1 MTKEKK
7 DKKELETP
15 KFELN
20 LFLDDINTGTDTS
33 NTGGNT
39 GEWEGDEN
47 VPGGGSE
54 GWV

>member
-1 MTKEKK
+1 MTNEKK
-7 DKKELETP
+7 EKKELETP
-15 KFELN
+15 KFEIN
-20 LFLDDINTGTDTS
+20 LFVDDIKTS
-33 NTGGNT
+33 DPSTGGNT

>member
-1 MTKEKK
+1 MTNKQKE
-7 DKKELETP
+7 KKELETP

-20 LFLDDINTGTDTS
+20 LFVDDIKTSDPS